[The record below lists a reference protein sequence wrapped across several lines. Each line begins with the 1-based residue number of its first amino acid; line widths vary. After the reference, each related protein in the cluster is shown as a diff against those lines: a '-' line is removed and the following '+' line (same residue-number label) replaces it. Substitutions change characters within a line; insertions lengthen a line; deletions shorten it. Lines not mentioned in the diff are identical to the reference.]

1 MSFLERCPQ
10 FGVGPYSTVFESVP
24 TPSLP
29 LGGFP
34 YPSTTN
40 EEVLEY
46 LLQGKRLNQ
55 PPGCANEIYDIMMR
69 CWERSPGER
78 PSFSELQQR
87 FAGMLLEEVD
97 YMELSGLTE
106 GLPPGTR
113 VGQPAVARAVSTVL
127 ADQGRYDQLMVAPP
141 TGNPYVLSPHPS
153 SVPSPR
159 NSSLLSERPQLD
171 EQPTADTS
179 TLQVQSNPSTNGRA
193 TLPARMDPS
202 SVNDA
207 QNRLSTH
214 EVKFAGSNSSLTNIH
229 SMQPSSSGVHAAIDA
244 RFSNPYV

>member
-1 MSFLERCPQ
+1 VVLWEIA
-10 FGVGPYSTVFESVP
+10 
-24 TPSLP
+24 TP
-29 LGGFP
+29 GGFP

-78 PSFSELQQR
+78 LSFSELQQR

-159 NSSLLSERPQLD
+159 NSSLLSERY
-171 EQPTADTS
+171 
-179 TLQVQSNPSTNGRA
+179 
-193 TLPARMDPS
+193 ARS
-202 SVNDA
+202 IVLS
-207 QNRLSTH
+207 LSTYITT
-214 EVKFAGSNSSLTNIH
+214 VVLIAKFVPRLLLWTCSLL
-229 SMQPSSSGVHAAIDA
+229 
-244 RFSNPYV
+244 